1 VIGEK
6 LLDHIRAADSRPK
19 WAEKLPIFVA
29 TINPIFTADER
40 RRYFATTTCVDAAVH
55 VTSDYEY
62 ETMPDAGMVATD
74 VVSGAAD
81 AILFERAR
89 APLLGDD
96 RYHP

>member
-1 VIGEK
+1 
-6 LLDHIRAADSRPK
+6 
-19 WAEKLPIFVA
+19 VA